1 MSELDPMLVTV
12 DRVTDLIGKC
22 RRSVYQLIATDKLEA
37 VKSGRNTLVVYD
49 SVKRYVDS
57 LPPAR
62 FSSTPARLSGSV
74 PKTPSGTAKS

>member
-1 MSELDPMLVTV
+1 MNNIEPILLPI
-12 DRVTDLIGKC
+12 DRVSDMIGKC

-37 VKSGRNTLVVYD
+37 VKAGRNTLVVFD

-62 FSSTPARLSGSV
+62 F
-74 PKTPSGTAKS
+74 KQYPSQAKRVKV